1 MSNPTAT
8 PTKIKIVGFE
18 VTEDE
23 WKALKQ
29 KCLDTGHNFKTLFR
43 PYVDLLLKK
52 KAPDVGK
59 V

>member
-1 MSNPTAT
+1 M
-8 PTKIKIVGFE
+8 VGFE